1 MTDRIRGDAYFL
13 YHSIGM
19 IPGHEA
25 RLMDEFSR
33 FATIWTRPDDGQWPA
48 VLQSRQEFIDRWRRL
63 IDAPED
69 TLTTTENVT
78 GALYSLIG
86 SLPARQLAGR
96 RVLVTADCFPSLH
109 FLLAG
114 AAERFGFTLDTVPF
128 RDGES
133 FVREEDLIAHWQQ
146 DVGFALLTWVSS
158 TTSHRYDY
166 AALAE
171 HGHRMGSIV
180 AVDITQGVGIIP
192 FSVAGTRVDAVL
204 STSLKW
210 IGGTAGAGILHVH
223 PTLLAE
229 CRPEFRG
236 WFSQE
241 DPFSWDLAGF
251 QYAKGMRRF
260 DHGTPSV
267 LAAIASLPALRWLE
281 QTGIPS
287 LRAHNLA
294 LSEMI
299 ISHARRSNWMV
310 VSPLD
315 PERRGGS
322 VMLGLPGHL
331 NGSDLVASLRAR
343 HIYCDVRG
351 RTLRLSPGAVTT
363 DAGVAELCRALDIMV
378 AC

>member
-1 MTDRIRGDAYFL
+1 
-13 YHSIGM
+13 M
-19 IPGHEA
+19 IPGHET
-25 RLMDEFSR
+25 RLVEELSR
-33 FATIWTRPDDGQWPA
+33 FAAIWTRPDDGQWPA

-69 TLTTTENVT
+69 TLTTAENVT
-78 GALYSLIG
+78 SALYSLIG
-86 SLPARQLAGR
+86 SLPARHLRGR
-96 RVLVTADCFPSLH
+96 RILVTADCFPSLH

-114 AAERFGFTLDTVPF
+114 TAERFGFTLDTVPF

-133 FVREEDLIAHWQQ
+133 LVRDEDLVARWQP

-158 TTSHRYDY
+158 TTSHRCDY
-166 AALAE
+166 AALAD
-171 HGHRMGSIV
+171 HGRRMGSIV

-192 FSVAGTRVDAVL
+192 FSVAATSVDAVL

-210 IGGTAGAGILHVH
+210 IGGTAGAGILHVQ
-223 PTLLAE
+223 PAVLAE

-241 DPFSWDLAGF
+241 NPFSWDLAGF
-251 QYAKGMRRF
+251 RYAKDVRRF

-281 QTGIPS
+281 QTGIPP

-294 LSEMI
+294 LSDMI
-299 ISHARRSNWMV
+299 ISHARRSNWMIA
-310 VSPLD
+310 SPLD

-322 VMLGLPGHL
+322 VMLGLPEHL
-331 NGSDLVASLRAR
+331 NGSDLVTSLRAR

-351 RTLRLSPGAVTT
+351 RTLRLSPGAVTS
-363 DAGVAELCRALDIMV
+363 DAGVAELCRALDIMM
-378 AC
+378 AG